1 MAGID
6 VKNFS
11 KLKWYYQLAIVGGV
25 CALVLAAV
33 WYQFLSPMQDEIAT
47 KQKQMSDLQLQVAKS
62 LQQQKMYEQMKAD
75 SVTLAAKLEDLK
87 KVLPLDKET
96 PEIINAM
103 QSEAKLTGVNILR
116 VGVRPVIEHE
126 VYTEWPWDIEAIGTY
141 NNVSAFF
148 DKIRQLPR
156 IVNISNVKLTSRAA
170 DGPKATSESV
180 GATYTATT
188 FIYHEEPIQTAA
200 PPAKPVK

>member
-1 MAGID
+1 
-6 VKNFS
+6 
-11 KLKWYYQLAIVGGV
+11 
-25 CALVLAAV
+25 
-33 WYQFLSPMQDEIAT
+33 MQEEIAG
-47 KQKQMSDLQLQVAKS
+47 KQKQTSDLQMQVAKS
-62 LQQQKMYEQMKAD
+62 LQQQKVYEQMKAD
-75 SVTLAAKLEDLK
+75 SIQLAAKLEDLK

-96 PEIINAM
+96 DLIIKAM
-103 QSEAKLTGVNILR
+103 QAQATLTGVNLLR

-126 VYTEWPWDIEAIGTY
+126 VYTEWPWDIEAVGTY

-148 DKIRQLPR
+148 DRIRQLPR
-156 IVNISNVKLTSRAA
+156 IVNIANVRLSTRAA
-170 DGPKATSESV
+170 EGPKATSESD